1 MGGHVSKVHPGM
13 QSGYT
18 HKMEVYNARTEQ
30 RKNLALAK
38 EWFTNTTG
46 LNPKN
51 HRVIIT
57 NIKKI
62 LMSGEEPVAEI
73 IMRKVKL
80 LD

>member
-46 LNPKN
+46 LNPSE
-51 HRVIIT
+51 RTVA
-57 NIKKI
+57 
-62 LMSGEEPVAEI
+62 LMTPKQARSGEDLADAIEAWGAG
-73 IMRKVKL
+73 
-80 LD
+80 